1 MASKFARIAAS
12 LAWLM
17 ASPAF
22 AQDMEPADWD
32 IERNTSTKV
41 VMAYSMFNVGLGI
54 AVRCVDGGLEA
65 LITNLPADDADTR
78 VIGIAFADDERIH
91 DQQWNVAIDNTVA
104 LSSMPAPFA
113 RNLREGGRLQI
124 RIVGG
129 ADDGRTL
136 RYVLELPAS
145 HAAIDETLTACDLP
159 LVDPRDAAW
168 ANVGD
173 DGLPTSLQWLRRP
186 HPTYPGTPKYERG
199 FAVVSCVADPE
210 GRPQDCVV
218 ETEHPR
224 DAGFGRA
231 TLSAARSARL
241 TNSLNPD
248 APITPTRF
256 SFRANY
262 NVGEPPLGSTRPSRI
277 RRQN

>member
-1 MASKFARIAAS
+1 MAFKSAPIAAF
-12 LAWLM
+12 LALLI

-32 IERNTSTKV
+32 IERDASKKII
-41 VMAYSMFNVGLGI
+41 MAYSMFNVGLGI
-54 AVRCVDGGLEA
+54 AVRCVDGGLEGI
-65 LITNLPADDADTR
+65 ITNLPSDNADVR
-78 VIGIAFADDERIH
+78 VIGIAFADDERIY
-91 DQQWNVAIDNTVA
+91 DQQWNVARDSTVA

-113 RNLREGGRLQI
+113 RNLRKGGQMQI

-145 HAAIDETLTACDLP
+145 NAAIDETLTACGLP

-173 DGLPTSLQWLRRP
+173 NGLPTSLQWLKRP
-186 HPTYPGTPKYERG
+186 HPVYPGTPRYERG
-199 FAVVSCVADPE
+199 FAVVSCIADPE

-231 TLSAARSARL
+231 TLSATRSARL

-248 APITPTRF
+248 SPITPSRF